1 VYIRLAMPESTLPTT
16 RLLAFARELQ
26 RASTFRELLD
36 AMRKEVAAVLGYQ
49 HAWLMVADRE
59 DCEEVRLLDASG
71 ATRDMLWEQVPVLKM
86 TGDAMLAEILT
97 SDQPVV
103 VEDARTDPRTDK
115 EMVAKLGNRTI
126 VNVPLRLLDKPFG
139 ALGVGT
145 FGDDGCRPPTPEQ
158 LDYLVAMS
166 SQLTVAVWR
175 IRATEERTRADRDK
189 QEMERRIT
197 QIQRLESLGL
207 LAGGIAHDFNN
218 LLTVILSGA
227 MLAQRRAE
235 DERVKSDLAAVV
247 GAAERARELTR
258 QLLAMSRSQ
267 ELSLAPVDLNGQLA
281 QLLRLLTRVL
291 PENIDAHLIP
301 AVSLPLVHGDAS
313 QLDQVFL
320 NLCINARDAMPSGG
334 RLTLETE
341 LVLVN
346 GAFAATHP
354 WAKPG
359 RYVLVTVTDT
369 GVGMS
374 REVQDRAFEPFFTTK
389 GDRVGTGLG
398 LAVAYGVVRQ
408 HGGMLHCYS
417 ELGVGTTFKV
427 YLPVH
432 AREAS
437 EVGTKLAGAV
447 PTGSERVL
455 VAEDDPAVRAILV
468 RILERAGYRVA
479 AASNGVEA
487 AEVASH
493 EPFDLVI
500 LDVVMP
506 GPSCG
511 ETLDRLHELLP
522 AARFLLAS
530 GYSPDASISALAERG
545 RHTLLRK
552 PYDPDGILR
561 AVRASLDQA

>member
-1 VYIRLAMPESTLPTT
+1 MPESTLHTT

-26 RASTFRELLD
+26 RASSFRELLD
-36 AMRKEVAAVLGYQ
+36 ATRKEVAVALGYQ
-49 HAWLMVADRE
+49 HAWLMVAERD
-59 DCEEVRLLDASG
+59 DFDEVRLIDASG
-71 ATRDMLWEQVPVLKM
+71 ATRDLLWEQVPVLKM
-86 TGDAMLAEILT
+86 TGDAMLDEIRT
-97 SDQPVV
+97 TDQPVV

-126 VNVPLRLLDKPFG
+126 VNIPLRLLDKPFG

-145 FGDDGCRPPTPEQ
+145 FGDEGCCPPTREQ
-158 LDYLVAMS
+158 LDYLVAMT

-175 IRATEERTRADRDK
+175 IRTTEERARTDREK

-227 MLAQRRAE
+227 MLAQRRVE
-235 DERVKSDLAAVV
+235 DERTKGDLAAVL

-267 ELSLAPVDLNGQLA
+267 ELSLVPVDLNARLA
-281 QLLRLLTRVL
+281 QLLRLLQRVL
-291 PENIDAHLIP
+291 PENIDARLIP
-301 AVSLPLVHGDAS
+301 SASLPLVQGDAS

-334 RLTLETE
+334 RLTIETE
-341 LVLVN
+341 QVLVN
-346 GAFAATHP
+346 GAFADSHP
-354 WAKPG
+354 WAQPG

-369 GVGMS
+369 GIGMS
-374 REVQDRAFEPFFTTK
+374 REVLDRAFEPFFTTK

-417 ELGVGTTFKV
+417 EVGLGTTFKV

-432 AREAS
+432 SREAS

-468 RILERAGYRVA
+468 RILERAGYHVT

-493 EPFDLVI
+493 GVFELVI

-506 GPSCG
+506 GPSCS
-511 ETLDRLHELLP
+511 ETLEWVKAAQP
-522 AARFLLAS
+522 KARFLLAS
-530 GYSPDASISALAERG
+530 GYSPDASTSALSESG

-552 PYDPDGILR
+552 PYDPDGLLR
-561 AVRASLDQA
+561 AVRRAIDGG